1 MNGYVEVNE
10 QQFYTAIG
18 GPENIH
24 PIPHPFH
31 GEWKNLSTHEV
42 VGRSEPGY
50 KSAYG
55 TQRRYW
61 LTDGFARRKLPALQ
75 SAEGSNHE

>member
-10 QQFYTAIG
+10 QQFYKAIG

-24 PIPHPFH
+24 PTPYPFH
-31 GEWKNLSTHEV
+31 SEWKNLNTHEV

-55 TQRRYW
+55 AQHRYW
-61 LTDGFARRKLPALQ
+61 LTEGFARRKLPAQ
-75 SAEGSNHE
+75 QPAEGIDDE